1 MADKADLL
9 DLPRAANSAVYELAR
24 VRDALAAIYKALQVL
39 VCAAFH
45 VFFLGHLLFQGDGG
59 GAGVCLPE
67 LQGLLLRVSI
77 LIFFLFFRSSFFF
90 QADIVLLVLGVLFSA
105 T

>member
-9 DLPRAANSAVYELAR
+9 DYPRVANSALFELGR
-24 VRDALAAIYKALQVL
+24 VRDALAAIYQALQVL

-45 VFFLGHLLFQGDGG
+45 VLFLVHLLFQGDGG
-59 GAGVCLPE
+59 DAGGCLPE
-67 LQGLLLRVSI
+67 LQALLLRVSI

-90 QADIVLLVLGVLFSA
+90 QADIVLLVMGVLFSA

>member
-9 DLPRAANSAVYELAR
+9 DLPRVANSAVYELAR

-90 QADIVLLVLGVLFSA
+90 QADIVLLVMGVLFSA

>member
-9 DLPRAANSAVYELAR
+9 DYPRVANSALYELRR
-24 VRDALAAIYKALQVL
+24 VKDALAAIYQALQVL

-45 VFFLGHLLFQGDGG
+45 VLFLVHLLFQGDGG

-77 LIFFLFFRSSFFF
+77 LIFFLFSRSSFFF
-90 QADIVLLVLGVLFSA
+90 QADIVLLVMGVLFSA